1 MTRGEARR
9 EFAHEVQRIPM
20 TSNRGLNVFSGEEA
34 VRDFMNPGKLAY
46 LPLVQI
52 PSDLNPFGDDGV
64 RIMAKLMTF
73 TTLHNVKA
81 IPAYNMM
88 ASAYERGDLEGV
100 HTVIENSSGN
110 TVTAVAVAA
119 RLFGI
124 DDVKA
129 LVPTEATWQKLQM
142 LRFFGIEPM
151 VNSEPA
157 EPDRR
162 DPRSG
167 IYKAKE
173 IGSQPGWFNPGQYDN
188 PDNPRAHQKWIG
200 PQIWEQTEG
209 RIGVFCGALG
219 TTGTIIG
226 NSTYLKERNREVQVV
241 GVMRA
246 PDNYV
251 PGPRTKLLLRLIGFD
266 WRPHVDS
273 VQKATT
279 VESYRKSMEL
289 SRAGIYVGPSAGL
302 SLVGLLHYLT
312 ERREEGTLDQ
322 LRGEDGEVTCVFVC
336 PDTPIPYFEEY
347 FRYLGEEEFPPIVH
361 EELLENR
368 PAQ

>member
-1 MTRGEARR
+1 MPFNQSTA
-9 EFAHEVQRIPM
+9 
-20 TSNRGLNVFSGEEA
+20 NRGMNVFTGDDA
-34 VRDFMNPGKLAY
+34 VRDFMNPGELAY
-46 LPLVQI
+46 LPLVEI
-52 PSDLNPFGDDGV
+52 PAELNPFRPDGV
-64 RIMAKLMTF
+64 RILAKLMTF

-81 IPAYNMM
+81 VPAFNMI
-88 ASAYERGDLEGV
+88 ASAHERGDLEGV

-110 TVTAVAVAA
+110 TVTALAVAS

-129 LVPTEATWQKLQM
+129 IVPTEATWQKLQM
-142 LRFFGIEPM
+142 LRFFGIEPI
-151 VNSEPA
+151 VNQ
-157 EPDRR
+157 EPDEPNRG

-188 PDNPRAHQKWIG
+188 PDNPKAHVKWIG

-209 RIGVFCGALG
+209 RVGVFCGALG

-226 NSTYLKERNREVQVV
+226 NSTYLKGRNDDVQVV

-251 PGPRTKLLLRLIGFD
+251 PGPRTRLLLQLIGFD

-273 VQKATT
+273 VQRATT
-279 VESYRKSMEL
+279 VDSYRTSMEL

-302 SLVGLLHYLT
+302 SLVGLLHYLAD
-312 ERREEGTLDQ
+312 RREEGTLSD
-322 LRGEDGEVTCVFVC
+322 LLDDSGELICVFVC

-347 FRYLGEEEFPPIVH
+347 FKYLGEDEFPRIAN
-361 EELLENR
+361 EELLHNR
-368 PAQ
+368 PRPTNQGTP